1 MVTGRH
7 TFARHQQ
14 GFTYLGLLMFIIIS
28 GIALASTG
36 QVWHAEAQREKER
49 ELLFIGEQ
57 FRKAIGSYYEN
68 TPGGVKHYPLTL
80 QDLLDD
86 KRFVKTRHHLRR
98 IYRDP
103 IAGRVQ
109 WGLVREQGRIT
120 GVYSLSTAKPFKR
133 DGFPREF
140 VDFTNADEYTDWRFI
155 YTQNAAA
162 LSAIAATQSGNAGT
176 APSGTARPS
185 PGGPSG
191 PVAPAKPRNRFAL
204 CGSQLA
210 IANAQCRESC
220 GDLTGPACHACFDAA
235 SDAHRACLRN

>member
-1 MVTGRH
+1 MATGRH
-7 TFARHQQ
+7 TFVRHQQ

-103 IAGRVQ
+103 ITRTVQ

-120 GVYSLSTAKPFKR
+120 GVHSLSTAKPFKR
-133 DGFPREF
+133 DGFLREF
-140 VDFTNADEYTDWRFI
+140 VDFTNAEEYTDWRFI

-162 LSAIAATQSGNAGT
+162 LSAIAATQPGNAGT
-176 APSGTARPS
+176 PPSGPARPNPS
-185 PGGPSG
+185 GPSG
-191 PVAPAKPRNRFAL
+191 PVAPAKPGNRFAL
-204 CGSQLA
+204 CGSQLT

-235 SDAHRACLRN
+235 SDARRACLRN